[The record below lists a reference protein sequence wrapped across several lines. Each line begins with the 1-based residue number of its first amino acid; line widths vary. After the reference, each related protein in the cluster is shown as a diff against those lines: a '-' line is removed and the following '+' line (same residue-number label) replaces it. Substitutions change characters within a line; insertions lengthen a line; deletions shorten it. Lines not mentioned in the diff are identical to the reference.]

1 MWSFSRLFRVC
12 EPQIRRATDPTNPLT
27 VLFWLVPWSAKLM
40 EPFLICFSW
49 RDGQWTSH
57 AADAPS
63 RWGLGPSNA
72 NYPMLPSRSP
82 SILLVHHVSQ
92 TYFCIEL
99 SELLGNVCWDYS
111 SWAVFHS
118 RVRVEVV
125 FQYDAVIPDSSG
137 QFRPLHDILPRTSEI
152 RWYWSR
158 RTRNASS
165 TTFK

>member
-1 MWSFSRLFRVC
+1 MQLMLRVDEAWGPQTPIIRVC
-12 EPQIRRATDPTNPLT
+12 EVCYLDLNCGVQVVLYSDSVGDEIGYIVDVRVSVTNDL
-27 VLFWLVPWSAKLM
+27 LD
-40 EPFLICFSW
+40 
-49 RDGQWTSH
+49 RDFFARQ
-57 AADAPS
+57 A
-63 RWGLGPSNA
+63 
-72 NYPMLPSRSP
+72 

-111 SWAVFHS
+111 SWATMAVFHS

-152 RWYWSR
+152 R
-158 RTRNASS
+158 
-165 TTFK
+165 